1 MGQSG
6 ENARESEVIRS
17 EPSALHLEKRAR
29 GGVSVA
35 GVREAGDHRV
45 VHHGVSDTQ
54 RSLVEDGASEGD
66 VAGGGV
72 TGDHGGSG
80 DSVRFGYFV
89 EQVARVSEL
98 RRFAV
103 DIDQTVEDVG
113 AWMEPEGD
121 DVGVDGTCEL

>member
-1 MGQSG
+1 M
-6 ENARESEVIRS
+6 
-17 EPSALHLEKRAR
+17 
-29 GGVSVA
+29 
-35 GVREAGDHRV
+35 REAGDHRV
-45 VHHGVSDTQ
+45 VHHGVPHGQ
-54 RSLVEDGASEGD
+54 WSLVEDISSEGD
-66 VAGGGV
+66 LTGGGV

-80 DSVRFGYFV
+80 DSVRFGDFV